1 MNYKCWVW
9 DVKHMLLY
17 SIEKAK
23 MMLGYRPHTGFE
35 DGLKKVH
42 AWFIENFWDIVWSS
56 EKCG

>member
-1 MNYKCWVW
+1 
-9 DVKHMLLY
+9 MLLY

-42 AWFIENFWDIVWSS
+42 ARFIENFWDIVWSS